1 MNLLQETERAY
12 ALASQGQLPVIE
24 LFSITQLLID
34 QKHLDIAIQLYQLWL
49 ERTKSPINYAVQF
62 NLAVA
67 LANADD
73 DISAENAYKQALEQ
87 KPDFLEASLNLG
99 TLLERTGRAEQALS
113 LWHETLAL
121 VSKDLKNE
129 SLYVELL
136 NNLGR
141 LLEIEKQLP
150 EAEAILTL
158 SLRQN
163 SKQPHAIVHWVH
175 LRQKLCLW
183 PIYKCKA
190 VNTTQKKLIEG
201 TSPLAMLS
209 AFDDPELQ
217 LKTASRYVKEKVLT
231 GVPYLSTKNSYG
243 HTRLRIAYLSS
254 DFCSHAVSI
263 LTAELY
269 GLHDRSQFEVYGFCW
284 SRVDGS
290 SLQARVI
297 AGMDH
302 HIKIGDL
309 NDEEAAKLIRSHE
322 IDILIDLHGLTLG
335 SRHDIL
341 SYRPAPLQLTWLGFP
356 GSTALPEIDYVLCDS
371 FVFPPE
377 LEPYFSEKPLRLP
390 QVFQVNDRQRLISP
404 RPTRESC
411 GLPEEA
417 FVFCSFNNTYKITP
431 EVFKVWMR
439 ILKRVPQSIL
449 WLIAENATVRTNLHE
464 QAKKQ
469 GISTDRILF
478 AERALPSDYLARFQV
493 ADLFLDTFPFGG
505 GTTAS
510 DALWA
515 GLPFLTYSG
524 KTFASRMA
532 GSLLNT
538 VELTELITYSLSEYE
553 NKAVELANQPERIEI
568 MKQHLIDNRL
578 SFALFD
584 TPRFVRDLEAL
595 YNSAAA
601 TLNVNSQASLSIS
614 TNVSSSRF
622 LPLNNSQ
629 AKKVLIEGWKEIN
642 HSFAMVNQYQLLEL
656 VGESELALFHK
667 ELPYPSAAWVK
678 EKNGAGFNTESTQLI
693 DNIAKPTDQE
703 FDCVYTIGWPFRRA
717 SVQTKK
723 TITFMVTEFG
733 LDGDSF
739 LEKGHE
745 ISALV
750 AGSNIIVTPSVW
762 SKEKIVGFGIPRDK
776 VVVVPHGIDSDIFY
790 PPSRQEKQAIREQL
804 GVSSEHFVFLNVGGM
819 HWNKGVD
826 LLVLAFAAVRKKHTH
841 VKLVLKD
848 NRKIYGITA
857 ESIVHDVMRRYPD
870 LIDES
875 IIKSIILLTSNVSLD
890 QLRLLYGAV
899 DSYASPYRAEGF
911 NLPVIE
917 SIASGTKVIVSKG
930 GATDDFCNSD
940 IAWFIDC
947 NQVDS
952 RAAPIAK
959 YGYHLEPKID
969 SLIAQMELAILD
981 QGSSEASFSSGRDR
995 LIKEFS
1001 WASCTKKLV
1010 ALMTDDV
1017 SAQSIIEIAIKNST
1031 ENQEK
1036 TLRIYCDGGFANR
1049 YNNLV
1054 SGLAICNI
1062 LNVRPEIVW
1071 PTNSWCAASFVA
1083 LFDSNLV
1090 AEAIELIDIKHNHS
1104 LDRYTVISNQDQANF
1119 LEVPYLLPNSL
1130 DDFSRVMT
1138 DSALG
1143 VFYHFPLIPD
1153 WIPKEAIE
1161 EAMREVP
1168 FKQALLNTA
1177 ESYISEYLQ
1186 EGYIGIH
1193 LRRTDLV
1200 LGFTDDEVKAIAT
1213 EHSDK
1218 LIFICSDSEE
1228 TERALAS
1235 VPNIRI
1241 KKKTAYVEL
1250 KDDNGNWLSPTLDD
1264 SGRAYYSNVK
1274 RSEQSVLDAVV
1285 DLLILSRSNIMG
1297 TGGSTFF
1304 GLAKLLKQFY
1314 LNTEISKRL
1323 ESHYDLLD
1331 FSQQPEKMALLKK
1344 LLTPRKVGLTK
1355 CRVGAKGDGGYVLAK
1370 ELIPEH
1376 RIVYSLGIGDNV
1388 SFDMEISKTCDR
1400 VLQFDGTIPNLP
1412 QDNSKFVFVNS
1423 NVDSAKMNA
1432 SMYAIAEEDHQYS
1445 ILLKMDIEGSEYELL
1460 GGLTMDNLLKFSQIC
1475 MELHYV
1481 TLNKACL
1488 DLLISLTAEFD
1499 LFHLHV
1505 NNNVLRISGPPGYQ
1519 SVVDD
1524 LPDLLELTFVR
1535 KDKCLFSKRE
1545 TQSFPIE
1552 GIDYPNISELP
1563 DLSASWWL

>member
-217 LKTASRYVKEKVLT
+217 LKTASRYVKEKVLS

-538 VELTELITYSLSEYE
+538 VELTELIRVYSE
-553 NKAVELANQPERIEI
+553 
-568 MKQHLIDNRL
+568 
-578 SFALFD
+578 
-584 TPRFVRDLEAL
+584 
-595 YNSAAA
+595 
-601 TLNVNSQASLSIS
+601 
-614 TNVSSSRF
+614 
-622 LPLNNSQ
+622 
-629 AKKVLIEGWKEIN
+629 
-642 HSFAMVNQYQLLEL
+642 
-656 VGESELALFHK
+656 
-667 ELPYPSAAWVK
+667 
-678 EKNGAGFNTESTQLI
+678 
-693 DNIAKPTDQE
+693 
-703 FDCVYTIGWPFRRA
+703 
-717 SVQTKK
+717 
-723 TITFMVTEFG
+723 TIT
-733 LDGDSF
+733 
-739 LEKGHE
+739 
-745 ISALV
+745 
-750 AGSNIIVTPSVW
+750 
-762 SKEKIVGFGIPRDK
+762 
-776 VVVVPHGIDSDIFY
+776 Y
-790 PPSRQEKQAIREQL
+790 
-804 GVSSEHFVFLNVGGM
+804 
-819 HWNKGVD
+819 
-826 LLVLAFAAVRKKHTH
+826 
-841 VKLVLKD
+841 
-848 NRKIYGITA
+848 
-857 ESIVHDVMRRYPD
+857 
-870 LIDES
+870 
-875 IIKSIILLTSNVSLD
+875 
-890 QLRLLYGAV
+890 
-899 DSYASPYRAEGF
+899 
-911 NLPVIE
+911 
-917 SIASGTKVIVSKG
+917 
-930 GATDDFCNSD
+930 
-940 IAWFIDC
+940 
-947 NQVDS
+947 
-952 RAAPIAK
+952 
-959 YGYHLEPKID
+959 
-969 SLIAQMELAILD
+969 
-981 QGSSEASFSSGRDR
+981 
-995 LIKEFS
+995 
-1001 WASCTKKLV
+1001 
-1010 ALMTDDV
+1010 
-1017 SAQSIIEIAIKNST
+1017 
-1031 ENQEK
+1031 
-1036 TLRIYCDGGFANR
+1036 
-1049 YNNLV
+1049 
-1054 SGLAICNI
+1054 
-1062 LNVRPEIVW
+1062 
-1071 PTNSWCAASFVA
+1071 
-1083 LFDSNLV
+1083 
-1090 AEAIELIDIKHNHS
+1090 
-1104 LDRYTVISNQDQANF
+1104 
-1119 LEVPYLLPNSL
+1119 
-1130 DDFSRVMT
+1130 
-1138 DSALG
+1138 
-1143 VFYHFPLIPD
+1143 
-1153 WIPKEAIE
+1153 
-1161 EAMREVP
+1161 
-1168 FKQALLNTA
+1168 
-1177 ESYISEYLQ
+1177 
-1186 EGYIGIH
+1186 
-1193 LRRTDLV
+1193 
-1200 LGFTDDEVKAIAT
+1200 
-1213 EHSDK
+1213 
-1218 LIFICSDSEE
+1218 
-1228 TERALAS
+1228 
-1235 VPNIRI
+1235 
-1241 KKKTAYVEL
+1241 
-1250 KDDNGNWLSPTLDD
+1250 
-1264 SGRAYYSNVK
+1264 
-1274 RSEQSVLDAVV
+1274 
-1285 DLLILSRSNIMG
+1285 
-1297 TGGSTFF
+1297 
-1304 GLAKLLKQFY
+1304 
-1314 LNTEISKRL
+1314 
-1323 ESHYDLLD
+1323 
-1331 FSQQPEKMALLKK
+1331 
-1344 LLTPRKVGLTK
+1344 
-1355 CRVGAKGDGGYVLAK
+1355 
-1370 ELIPEH
+1370 
-1376 RIVYSLGIGDNV
+1376 
-1388 SFDMEISKTCDR
+1388 
-1400 VLQFDGTIPNLP
+1400 
-1412 QDNSKFVFVNS
+1412 
-1423 NVDSAKMNA
+1423 
-1432 SMYAIAEEDHQYS
+1432 
-1445 ILLKMDIEGSEYELL
+1445 
-1460 GGLTMDNLLKFSQIC
+1460 
-1475 MELHYV
+1475 
-1481 TLNKACL
+1481 
-1488 DLLISLTAEFD
+1488 
-1499 LFHLHV
+1499 
-1505 NNNVLRISGPPGYQ
+1505 
-1519 SVVDD
+1519 
-1524 LPDLLELTFVR
+1524 
-1535 KDKCLFSKRE
+1535 
-1545 TQSFPIE
+1545 
-1552 GIDYPNISELP
+1552 
-1563 DLSASWWL
+1563 